1 MVMLLGILAGFL
13 SEFWNRINNTFW
25 DIPFLTSACFYLKY
39 YLHSFKIQI
48 RDFPGGLV
56 VKTSP
61 SKAEGVGLIP
71 GWGTKTTHA
80 WNPNSKNIKQKQ
92 YCNRFNKDFKNGPYR
107 NNLKK
112 LINTKNL
119 KCTDEKPL
127 TPKKILISLF
137 ISYEYHMNIF
147 IQKPRT

>member
-1 MVMLLGILAGFL
+1 MLLGILAGFL

-25 DIPFLTSACFYLKY
+25 DIPFLTSVCFYLSS
-39 YLHSFKIQI
+39 SFKIQI
-48 RDFPGGLV
+48 RDFPGGPV

-61 SKAEGVGLIP
+61 SNAEGVGLIP

-80 WNPNSKNIKQKQ
+80 WNPKSKNIKQKQ

-107 NNLKK
+107 NYLKK
-112 LINTKNL
+112 LINTKIL

-127 TPKKILISLF
+127 TPIKILWIS
-137 ISYEYHMNIF
+137 ETQNIVAGKR
-147 IQKPRT
+147 QGNLYSCSLL